1 MADAWNC
8 QKCYVTAD
16 LEIAG
21 ENRVTLDLENVNE
34 YWVIVVVRN

>member
-16 LEIAG
+16 PQISGENSVTVDLEI
-21 ENRVTLDLENVNE
+21 VNK
-34 YWVIVVVRN
+34 Y